1 MLERLQSGGW
11 RVGLDWAGKQSLYSL
26 AHAEP
31 TSEGTGV
38 QGKVS
43 ARRLCTTFSAQL
55 TPVPGTQV
63 GAAC

>member
-1 MLERLQSGGW
+1 M
-11 RVGLDWAGKQSLYSL
+11 GLDWAGKQSLYSL
-26 AHAEP
+26 AYTEP

-43 ARRLCTTFSAQL
+43 ARRLCTTCSAQL
-55 TPVPGTQV
+55 TPAPGTQV

>member
-1 MLERLQSGGW
+1 M
-11 RVGLDWAGKQSLYSL
+11 GLDWAGKQSLYSL
-26 AHAEP
+26 AYTKP

-43 ARRLCTTFSAQL
+43 ARRLCTTCSAQL
-55 TPVPGTQV
+55 TPAPGTQV